1 MKPSPFYSF
10 IRRNATRLAIA
21 FFIFSALVASLA
33 LLFVLF
39 SRKPAPSLP
48 ALPALPFLPFLHT
61 GTPTPTATATITPIL
76 PSIPSIPSTP
86 TIPPTSTLT
95 STPLP
100 PEGEAFSIGESI
112 EGKSLDVYRFGSGP
126 IVRVIIGAIHGGY
139 ESNTATLAW
148 MLRDDL
154 RKGTMTVPEDI
165 TLYLLPL
172 FNPDGFYDYTN
183 QPEGR
188 SNAHGVDLN
197 RNWDVYWKLDWN
209 RTGCFNYFPVTAGE
223 YAFSEPETQA
233 LRDFL
238 LANRVDAVIS
248 YHSAMSAIFA
258 GGRPE
263 PDAASDSLARA
274 LSAVSFYLYP
284 PVNDPGCE
292 YTGQLID
299 WASAHGIAAVDV
311 ELTDHQSTDID
322 INRKVLRAFLTW
334 KR

>member
-76 PSIPSIPSTP
+76 PSIPFTP

-188 SNAHGVDLN
+188 SNARGVDLN

-209 RTGCFNYFPVTAGE
+209 RTGCFNYFPVTAG
-223 YAFSEPETQA
+223 
-233 LRDFL
+233 
-238 LANRVDAVIS
+238 
-248 YHSAMSAIFA
+248 A
-258 GGRPE
+258 G
-263 PDAASDSLARA
+263 
-274 LSAVSFYLYP
+274 
-284 PVNDPGCE
+284 
-292 YTGQLID
+292 
-299 WASAHGIAAVDV
+299 
-311 ELTDHQSTDID
+311 
-322 INRKVLRAFLTW
+322 
-334 KR
+334 